1 MFTINIDKEC
11 GCFKRS
17 GFKNNASFESN
28 DDALIK
34 ANSMLSHMNK
44 NFCAKHSF
52 ALAEDG
58 STLQISMV
66 QPAPAPAASGCCGG
80 GHCS

>member
-1 MFTINIDKEC
+1 MYTVNVDKEC

-17 GFKNNASFESN
+17 GFENNVSFDSN

-34 ANSMLSHMNK
+34 ANSMVTHMNDK
-44 NFCAKHSF
+44 FCGKHGFS
-52 ALAEDG
+52 LKEDG
-58 STLQISMV
+58 NTFQISM
-66 QPAPAPAASGCCGG
+66 QAPAPSGGCCGG

>member
-1 MFTINIDKEC
+1 MYTINVDKEC

-17 GFKNNASFESN
+17 GFENNASFESN

-34 ANSMLSHMNK
+34 ANEMLTHMNNK
-44 NFCAKHSF
+44 FCGKHGF

-58 STLQISMV
+58 NTFQISMT
-66 QPAPAPAASGCCGG
+66 APVVTGGCCGG